1 MEIKELANKKIHK
14 GVPVSEEEWKG
25 ILYYLYETEDAKHLE
40 AKLVEL
46 IRRKN
51 FEKQNFDF
59 NSYFQVKKQSRA
71 ELNNP
76 IKEDL
81 EIQYKDFIRVILDY
95 QIKCRVTYLKNLVN
109 LFKELDTDENGILN
123 ENEFI
128 QLVANTDLFNENF
141 SEHSNRLLSLVDPA
155 NHKQVT
161 FSDVVTCFSKEF
173 LKEVDI
179 NKNTKK
185 INLLDKIS
193 TKEYVFDKYEEEEM

>member
-1 MEIKELANKKIHK
+1 M
-14 GVPVSEEEWKG
+14 
-25 ILYYLYETEDAKHLE
+25 
-40 AKLVEL
+40 
-46 IRRKN
+46 
-51 FEKQNFDF
+51 
-59 NSYFQVKKQSRA
+59 
-71 ELNNP
+71 
-76 IKEDL
+76 
-81 EIQYKDFIRVILDY
+81 
-95 QIKCRVTYLKNLVN
+95 
-109 LFKELDTDENGILN
+109 N

-193 TKEYVFDKYEEEEM
+193 TKEYVFDKYEEEEMWLWREDEYHLIVII